1 MDQEN
6 QIKEA
11 DGVESKKGKAKKNK
25 RGHGEGSIFKRKDGR
40 WVCAVTL
47 GFQGGKIKR
56 KTIYGR
62 TRKEVQDKL
71 TPILRDLQKGIPVIT
86 ERQTVGQFLDRW
98 LSDSVK
104 ISVRPKTFSSYS
116 DLVRLH
122 IKPELGHIQLTK
134 LSPQHVQGLLKD
146 RLKAGLSARTVQY
159 IRTVL
164 RVALGQALKWNL
176 VARNVAALVDSP
188 RVEKFE
194 LQPIN
199 QEEAKALLKAIQG
212 DRFEALFTVAL
223 SLGLRR
229 GEALGLK
236 WSDIDFQARTLRIS
250 QALQRID
257 GKLRLSEPKTKS
269 SRRVLY
275 LPDSLIN
282 KLKEH
287 RTRQLEEKML
297 AGPKWQDTGLVFT
310 SSIGT
315 PVDPRHVKRRLDPLL
330 KNAGLPHF
338 RVHDLRH
345 FCASLL
351 LAQGVP
357 LKVVSDILGHS
368 QLAVTADLYT
378 HVLPAMKKEAVDLL
392 DAVLTGKN

>member
-1 MDQEN
+1 M
-6 QIKEA
+6 
-11 DGVESKKGKAKKNK
+11 
-25 RGHGEGSIFKRKDGR
+25 
-40 WVCAVTL
+40 
-47 GFQGGKIKR
+47 
-56 KTIYGR
+56 
-62 TRKEVQDKL
+62 
-71 TPILRDLQKGIPVIT
+71 
-86 ERQTVGQFLDRW
+86 
-98 LSDSVK
+98 
-104 ISVRPKTFSSYS
+104 RPKTFSSYS

-134 LSPQHVQGLLKD
+134 LSPQQVQGLLKG

-164 RVALGQALKWNL
+164 CIALGQALKWNL
-176 VARNVAALVDSP
+176 VSRNVAALVDSP
-188 RVEKFE
+188 RAEKFE
-194 LQPIN
+194 IQPIN
-199 QEEAKALLKAIQG
+199 QKEARAFLKAIQG

-269 SRRVLY
+269 SRRVLE
-275 LPDSLIN
+275 LPDSLVN
-282 KLKEH
+282 KLREH

-297 AGPKWQDTGLVFT
+297 AGPKWQETELVFT
-310 SSIGT
+310 STIGT
-315 PVDPRHVKRRLDPLL
+315 PVDPRNVKRRLDSLL
-330 KNAGLPHF
+330 SNAGLPHF

-378 HVLPAMKKEAVDLL
+378 HVLPAMRREAVNLL
-392 DAVLTGKN
+392 DSVLAGKN